1 MEELNIIEQALELAT
16 KNGVFCIQD
25 IVHINNSLEKLKT
38 ILKEE

>member
-25 IVHINNSLEKLKT
+25 IVHINNSLQKLKT